1 MSFAELI
8 YPSSEATILHATT
21 AMASNEK
28 TAASPTA
35 RISKKIDFLL
45 CNSCFWCAS
54 YLNLSNFGVIECPSC
69 KEGTIER
76 MPLSANDVYLFDY
89 NRVTGGRVI
98 LEFLNHNKGSAFLN
112 RSLKHQDSALSIQS
126 PSIVNN

>member
-8 YPSSEATILHATT
+8 YSPSEATILHADTT
-21 AMASNEK
+21 MTSNEK
-28 TAASPTA
+28 TAVSPIA

-54 YLNLSNFGVIECPSC
+54 YLNLRSGFGVIECPSC
-69 KEGTIER
+69 KEHTIER

-89 NRVTGGRVI
+89 NRVTGVI
-98 LEFLNHNKGSAFLN
+98 LEFSNYYKGS
-112 RSLKHQDSALSIQS
+112 
-126 PSIVNN
+126 IVSYK